1 MAGKVVIL
9 SAPSGSGKTTLA
21 RHLLSVEKLN
31 FKFSVS
37 ATTRKKRDHEINGKD
52 YFFFSPEEFKNSI
65 ENQDFIE
72 YEKVYENMY
81 YGTLKS
87 EVNNLIVNHN
97 IVFDVDV
104 LGALSLKKYFKSLAI
119 SIFIKPPSIDVLE
132 KRLIDRK
139 KNDPSEIKERIRKAK
154 IEMKTEADFD
164 TVIINKD
171 LDVAKQELID
181 KVEKFLKWKLV
192 YFLALLILF
201 ILGMTKLHHIF

>member
-1 MAGKVVIL
+1 MKKLIFVFDNL
-9 SAPSGSGKTTLA
+9 STK
-21 RHLLSVEKLN
+21 
-31 FKFSVS
+31 
-37 ATTRKKRDHEINGKD
+37 RKKRDHEINVKD
-52 YFFFSPEEFKNSI
+52 YFFFSPDEFKNSI

-119 SIFIKPPSIDVLE
+119 SIFIKPPSIDILE

-139 KNDPSEIKERIRKAK
+139 KNDPIEIKERIKK
-154 IEMKTEADFD
+154 
-164 TVIINKD
+164 
-171 LDVAKQELID
+171 EL
-181 KVEKFLKWKLV
+181 
-192 YFLALLILF
+192 
-201 ILGMTKLHHIF
+201 

>member
-37 ATTRKKRDHEINGKD
+37 ATTRKKRDYEINGKD
-52 YFFFSPEEFKNSI
+52 YFFLSPDEFKNSI

-87 EVNNLIVNHN
+87 EVNKLIVNHN

-119 SIFIKPPSIDVLE
+119 SIFIKPPSIDVLK

-139 KNDPSEIKERIRKAK
+139 KNDPSEIKERIRKAE